1 VSVCRSCRAPI
12 EWAVTDNG
20 RRMPLDLGLYPDG
33 RIAIVGRREQTPV
46 IVILNGDQ
54 LERLRAPGDVVVQLR
69 RSHFQTCPDADSW
82 RRA

>member
-1 VSVCRSCRAPI
+1 
-12 EWAVTDNG
+12 
-20 RRMPLDLGLYPDG
+20 
-33 RIAIVGRREQTPV
+33 VGGHGQRPPNAAREQTPV